1 MIESIDIKSHGSRR
15 KGAGGKRLE
24 KLLVGFMLIP
34 AVHKALTE
42 AVQVSG
48 TTRSEF
54 VEKAIVEKLK
64 KEPGIALGSSK
75 L

>member
-1 MIESIDIKSHGSRR
+1 MIESIDIKSHSSRR
-15 KGAGGKRLE
+15 KGTERKRLG
-24 KLLVGFMLIP
+24 KLLVGFMLTP

-42 AVQVSG
+42 AVRISG

-64 KEPGIALGSSK
+64 KEPGIALSSSR

>member
-1 MIESIDIKSHGSRR
+1 MIESIDIKSPSGRR
-15 KGAGGKRLE
+15 KGAGRKRLG
-24 KLLVGFMLIP
+24 KLRVSFMLTP
-34 AVHKALTE
+34 AVYKALTE
-42 AVQVSG
+42 AVRVSG

-64 KEPGIALGSSK
+64 KEPAIALGGSK